1 VPGPGGEP
9 LTATATLPLGSAE
22 FDRYLVSPE
31 FVAEPY
37 AALQL
42 LQSEAPIYWSDSVGG
57 WLVTRFDDIMP
68 TFRNTKEYSN
78 EGRLGRAAAHLSAP
92 DREKLRVFEDHY
104 ATKGLLHSDPPDHTR
119 LRRFTG
125 KAFSPSRIEDIRP
138 NIAKITAALLDKCAD
153 QGGMEVVHELAGALP
168 VAVLGELMGL
178 PPGDQ
183 YLLQRWT
190 DQLLGFQGINKPD
203 LDLLLAAQSAIIEIR
218 AYLAELLEA
227 RRKNPGTDLLS
238 AFVMSE
244 SEPNG
249 LSEPE
254 IINTCQT
261 LLVAG
266 HETTTSLI
274 GNGLALL
281 LGDRRRW
288 QRLVDDPSLVR
299 SAIEEIVRY
308 ESPVARQPRRVTQDV
323 QMGDVA
329 LREGDMLF
337 QMLNAANRDP
347 SHFESPEV
355 FRVDRSPNQH
365 VGFGFGAHFCIGAP
379 LARTEGEVAFTALLE
394 RFPSLQMDDP
404 VLAWDSSKANSRV
417 LTSLTVTL

>member
-1 VPGPGGEP
+1 V
-9 LTATATLPLGSAE
+9 LGSAE
-22 FDRYLVSPE
+22 FERYLVSAQ
-31 FVAEPY
+31 FVADPY
-37 AALQL
+37 ATLQRM
-42 LQSEAPIYWSDSVGG
+42 QREAPIYWSDSVGG
-57 WLVTRFDDIMP
+57 WLVTRYDDIMP
-68 TFRNTKEYSN
+68 TFRNTREYSN
-78 EGRLGRAAAHLSAP
+78 EGRLGRAAGHLSAA
-92 DREKLRVFEDHY
+92 DREQLHVFEEHY
-104 ATKGLLHSDPPDHTR
+104 KTKGLLHSDPPDHTR

-125 KAFSPSRIEDIRP
+125 KAFSPSRIEGIRP
-138 NIAKITAALLDKCAD
+138 NIAKVTGSLLDKHAD
-153 QGGMEVVHELAGALP
+153 QGGMDIVHDLASALP
-168 VAVLGELMGL
+168 VAVLSELMGI
-178 PPGDQ
+178 PASDQ

-203 LDLLLAAQSAIIEIR
+203 LELLLAAQSAIVEIR
-218 AYLAELLEA
+218 GYLVDLLRA
-227 RRKNPGTDLLS
+227 RREAPGTDLLS

-244 SEPNG
+244 TEPHG

-281 LGDRRRW
+281 LGDRGRW
-288 QRLVDDPSLVR
+288 QRLLDDRSLVR
-299 SAIEEIVRY
+299 PAIEETLRF
-308 ESPVARQPRRVTQDV
+308 ESPVARQPRRVTEAV

-329 LREGDMLF
+329 FREGDMVF

-347 SHFESPEV
+347 SHFDSPDE

-379 LARTEGEVAFTALLE
+379 LARAEAEVAFTALLE
-394 RFPSLQMDDP
+394 RFPNLQMDDP

-417 LTSLTVTL
+417 LKSLMVTF

>member
-1 VPGPGGEP
+1 
-9 LTATATLPLGSAE
+9 
-22 FDRYLVSPE
+22 VSPQ
-31 FVAEPY
+31 FVADPY
-37 AALQL
+37 ETLQRM
-42 LQSEAPIYWSDSVGG
+42 QRAVPIYWSDSVGG
-57 WLVTRFDDIMP
+57 WLVTRYDDIMP
-68 TFRNTKEYSN
+68 TFRNTKDYSN
-78 EGRLGRAAAHLSAP
+78 EGRLGRAAGHLSAT
-92 DREKLRVFEDHY
+92 DREKLGVFEAHY
-104 ATKGLLHSDPPDHTR
+104 KTKGLLHSDPPDHTR

-125 KAFSPSRIEDIRP
+125 KAFSPSRIEGIRP
-138 NIAKITAALLDKCAD
+138 SIAKVTASLLDNCAD
-153 QGGMEVVHELAGALP
+153 QGGMEVVHDLAGALP
-168 VAVLGELMGL
+168 VAVLSELMGV
-178 PPGDQ
+178 PASDQ

-203 LDLLLAAQSAIIEIR
+203 LDLLLAAQSAIVEIR
-218 AYLAELLEA
+218 EYLGELLQV
-227 RRKNPGTDLLS
+227 RRKDPGSDLLS

-244 SEPNG
+244 TEPHG

-281 LGDRRRW
+281 LGDRAQW
-288 QRLVDDPSLVR
+288 QRLVDDRSLVR
-299 SAIEEIVRY
+299 SAIEEVIRY
-308 ESPVARQPRRVTQDV
+308 ESPVARQPRRVTQAV

-329 LREGDMLF
+329 LGEGDMLF

-347 SHFESPEV
+347 SHFENPDE

-379 LARTEGEVAFTALLE
+379 LARAEGEVAFMALLE
-394 RFPSLQMDDP
+394 RFPKLQMDDP

-417 LTSLTVTL
+417 LKSLAVTF